1 MACGLP
7 VICGQSAGCA
17 ADLVKAYGRLI
28 DSRNVDQLAHAMQ
41 EIASDADLRMQ
52 MSRESLKIIRNYSPE
67 ICASGIAQAALAY
80 RSTRRGPYVDPP
92 SSSRAASQS
101 AGAFD

>member
-1 MACGLP
+1 
-7 VICGQSAGCA
+7 
-17 ADLVKAYGRLI
+17 
-28 DSRNVDQLAHAMQ
+28 VDQLAHAMQ

-67 ICASGIAQAALAY
+67 ICASGIAHAALAF
-80 RSTRRGPYVDPP
+80 RSPGAGVSFRLP